1 MQRYA
6 NDFWS
11 LVTFTADHVVL
22 RDAVDVKTKNPT
34 FLGPQVH
41 RRGGLLRTRKE
52 GFREAF
58 PMRSGK
64 SERAERAAIEGPGAR
79 GQRRAE
85 RGRAGREKV

>member
-1 MQRYA
+1 M
-6 NDFWS
+6 NEE
-11 LVTFTADHVVL
+11 
-22 RDAVDVKTKNPT
+22 
-34 FLGPQVH
+34 
-41 RRGGLLRTRKE
+41 E